1 MDPTDAPPY
10 VGHPIH
16 RDGTPVPPPRA
27 ARAAVTYTFAA
38 NGALFGAWAPRIPEV
53 KAELGLSSGALGLAL
68 LGLAVGS
75 LVSLPLG
82 GAAASHFGSATAT
95 RVAFLAFFPFAL
107 LPLVA
112 PNGLVLFVALAV
124 WGLAMGGLDVTMNT
138 QGVSV
143 ERRYGR
149 SVLSSFHA
157 AFSLGA
163 LLGAGVGSAAAALDL
178 PFLLQQAAFGGVL
191 VAGWLALQRRFV
203 PDSGTGEEEKAP
215 LFARPTG
222 TLVGLGVAAF
232 AALLVEGAVADWSAV
247 HLREDLAA
255 DPGAAGLGFV
265 AFSATMT
272 LGRVAGDRLLTR
284 FGRYRVVQLQTAGA
298 ALGFA
303 VGLATGTTAGAVVG
317 FALVGFGISCAFPA
331 TLSLAGE
338 GLLHPGPALAAVSTC
353 GYLGFLVGPPSVG
366 GLAEVVGLPTALWL
380 LVVLTAAVAAAI
392 TVSARRAGARTNPL
406 ARRPVQ

>member
-1 MDPTDAPPY
+1 VDPTDVPPY
-10 VGHPIH
+10 GDHPIH
-16 RDGTPVPPPRA
+16 RDGSVAAPPRT

-95 RVAFLAFFPFAL
+95 RVAFLAFFPLAL

-112 PNGLVLFVALAV
+112 PNGFVLFVALAV
-124 WGLAMGGLDVTMNT
+124 WGLAIGGLDVTMNT

-163 LLGAGVGSAAAALDL
+163 LLGAAIGSAAAALEV
-178 PFLLQQAAFGGVL
+178 PFLLQQAVFGAVL
-191 VAGWLALQRRFV
+191 VAGWLPLQRSFV
-203 PDSGTGEEEKAP
+203 PDAGRGDEEPAP

-222 TLVGLGVAAF
+222 ILVALGVAAF

-247 HLREDLAA
+247 YLREDLDAG
-255 DPGAAGLGFV
+255 PGVAGFGFV

-272 LGRVAGDRLLTR
+272 LGRLAGDWLLTR
-284 FGRYRVVQLQTAGA
+284 FGRYRVVQVLTAGA
-298 ALGFA
+298 T
-303 VGLATGTTAGAVVG
+303 VGLAAGLASGTTAGAVLG
-317 FALVGFGISCAFPA
+317 FALVGLGISCAFPA
-331 TLSLAGE
+331 TLSAAGE

-353 GYLGFLVGPPSVG
+353 GYLGFLIGPPSVG
-366 GLAEVVGLPTALWL
+366 GLAEIVGLPAALWL
-380 LVVLTAAVAAAI
+380 LVGLTAVVAAAI
-392 TVSARRAGARTNPL
+392 TVSARHAANP
-406 ARRPVQ
+406 A